1 MRGADTRAAAL
12 EETLAQY
19 LGWNG
24 DPVATLQAAVDADPD
39 FVLGYSTLSAFN
51 SLGGVKGDAAAV
63 RLPLLA
69 AARITRALTPRER
82 LHLSGAK
89 AWADG
94 DITGAAQCW
103 EQAVAADPADL
114 LALRLAHDTHFF
126 LGALEKLRDVPLS
139 VLPAYEKDPRRGFV
153 LGMAAFGLEET
164 GHYGQAEKAGRAAVE
179 LNPADAWAV
188 HAVAHVLEMEGR
200 PEEGVAWLRGLE
212 PHWTPAAAL
221 AVHNWWHAA
230 LYLIELGRLDEAL
243 ALYDAHIRAT
253 PSEMVLDLV
262 DAAALLWRLELV
274 GADVGARWQA
284 LSPAWRIYAE
294 DHVLAFN
301 DLHIA
306 LTLEGAGETAAADA
320 LEASIERY
328 AATHDGTDA
337 KVSAELG
344 LPVIRAMRA
353 YRRGDH
359 ASTVALLAP
368 IFKRLSP
375 IGGSNAQRDLIIQTL
390 GIAAFKAGE
399 PKIAAQVAAERRKLK
414 SGTPR
419 AWADFG

>member
-82 LHLSGAK
+82 LHLAGAK

-94 DITGAAQCW
+94 DITGAAQSW

-164 GHYGQAEKAGRAAVE
+164 GNYGQAEKAGRAAVE

-221 AVHNWWHAA
+221 AVHNRWHAA

-328 AATHDGTDA
+328 AATHDGTNA

-353 YRRGDH
+353 FRRGDH

-368 IFKRLSP
+368 IFERLSP

-399 PKIAAQVAAERRKLK
+399 LKVAAQVAAERRKLK